1 LISFW
6 GVQVSRLLDGSLAQ
20 SNKTVRSYIVKNI
33 ILQTTPLNVQ
43 TAPHSHQA
51 PGLRRRIDAVIIIII
66 TRPTCSELSCY
77 RA

>member
-33 ILQTTPLNVQ
+33 ILQTTPLNV
-43 TAPHSHQA
+43 SS